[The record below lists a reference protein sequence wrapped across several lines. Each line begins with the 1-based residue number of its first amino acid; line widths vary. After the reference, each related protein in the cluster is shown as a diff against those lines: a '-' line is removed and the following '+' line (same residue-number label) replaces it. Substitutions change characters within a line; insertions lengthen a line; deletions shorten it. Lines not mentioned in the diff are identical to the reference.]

1 MNAHS
6 VVMIGATGAVGGVVV
21 KTLAAL
27 PQLQRLTL
35 LGRRPV
41 EGISGAAVAQEL
53 VDVFDPAS
61 YAQHLP
67 GHATAICTLGVGQRA
82 GMSQDEFVRI
92 DKTAVL
98 DFATACRKAGVQHFE
113 LLGSVGASAKSP
125 SFFLR
130 TKGELEDG
138 LRALGFRRLSLFRPS
153 MILTPT
159 NRYGMRQAL
168 VLVLWPWLNP
178 LLSGPLRPYR
188 GIPLEALGRAIANNI
203 SGDRTGVET
212 LYFDDFVAL
221 SGEQG

>member
-41 EGISGAAVAQEL
+41 EGISGAAIAQEL

-61 YAQHLP
+61 YARHLP

-82 GMSQDEFVRI
+82 GMSQDAFVRI

-98 DFATACRKAGVQHFE
+98 DFATACRKASRNSGW
-113 LLGSVGASAKSP
+113 SSAMTRWVLAAAVIY
-125 SFFLR
+125 FLR
-130 TKGELEDG
+130 K
-138 LRALGFRRLSLFRPS
+138 AL
-153 MILTPT
+153 
-159 NRYGMRQAL
+159 RQA
-168 VLVLWPWLNP
+168 
-178 LLSGPLRPYR
+178 
-188 GIPLEALGRAIANNI
+188 
-203 SGDRTGVET
+203 GDRF
-212 LYFDDFVAL
+212 L
-221 SGEQG
+221 